1 MTPTQSILAFAAAAH
16 TLPPEIAAAATALL
30 GDTLAVG
37 AAGSSAPGAD
47 GVYAAAQLWGAGDDA
62 PLLGRGGR
70 LPAPAAAF
78 VNGFQIHSLEWDA
91 VHEVAVVHAMSVVTA
106 SLHAVCARAAARGAA
121 VAPDRA
127 LVALAVG
134 VDIACG
140 LGLAATEGMRFFR
153 PATAGLIGAA
163 LACARVAGTPPAAF
177 SDVLGLA
184 VSQASGTMQAHVEGS
199 QALPLQIAAAA
210 RAAVTAVDLANA
222 GLTGPHD
229 ALEGPFGYFKLFD
242 AGVIERYSASIGSGW
257 RIGEVSIKPWP
268 SGRAAHATL
277 GVLAAM
283 MLDQKGAWDAL
294 VERHAPPEAR
304 QRILGR
310 HDARHHHGVLRHAVE
325 RVAVPGEAADVGQ
338 RVRHVHDG
346 EPAQVRLGEVEVV
359 PRRREDVGLHSTT
372 PAVLRP
378 RRPRGA
384 TPAFAM
390 AAAAP
395 ASNSAASPPASAPAM
410 ARGCRALSAAGRG
423 GRWRSVGRHRAP
435 PRSPRCH
442 GSMPPRPSPPP
453 VGR

>member
-177 SDVLGLA
+177 ADVLGLA

-257 RIGEVSIKPWP
+257 RIGDVSIKPWP

-283 MLDQKGAWDAL
+283 IRDAGVTAAQVHEVQAHVPPLVGRMIGRPWVPQMTPAYARLCLPLLAALMLSEGRIDPRRFEAATFTDANL
-294 VERHAPPEAR
+294 RAIGDRVRVIEVAGDANALSP
-304 QRILGR
+304 QRIVVLLNDGR
-310 HDARHHHGVLRHAVE
+310 VLDRQ
-325 RVAVPGEAADVGQ
+325 VP
-338 RVRHVHDG
+338 
-346 EPAQVRLGEVEVV
+346 
-359 PRRREDVGLHSTT
+359 
-372 PAVLRP
+372 
-378 RRPRGA
+378 A
-384 TPAFAM
+384 TPGH
-390 AAAAP
+390 P
-395 ASNSAASPPASAPAM
+395 ANPLPPAEQAAKL
-410 ARGCRALSAAGRG
+410 RFALSLAAGP
-423 GRWRSVGRHRAP
+423 VD
-435 PRSPRCH
+435 PRIRDNPLAWL
-442 GSMPPRPSPPP
+442 
-453 VGR
+453 VDA

>member
-16 TLPPEIAAAATALL
+16 TLPPEIATAATALL

-37 AAGSSAPGAD
+37 AAGSGAPGAD
-47 GVYAAAQLWGAGDDA
+47 GVLAAARGWGAGDDA
-62 PLLGRGGR
+62 PLLGRAGR

-91 VHEVAVVHAMSVVTA
+91 VHEVAVVHAMSVVSA
-106 SLHAVCARAAARGAA
+106 ALHAVCARAAARGAPVEA
-121 VAPDRA
+121 GQA

-134 VDIACG
+134 VDVACG
-140 LGLAATEGMRFFR
+140 LGIAATEGMRFFR

-177 SDVLGLA
+177 ADVLGLA
-184 VSQASGTMQAHVEGS
+184 FAQAGGTMQAHVEGS
-199 QALPLQIAAAA
+199 LALPLQIAAAA

-283 MLDQKGAWDAL
+283 IRDAGVTAAQVSEVQAHVPPFANRMIGRPWVAEMTPAYARLCLPLLVALMLGEGRIDPRRFEPATFTDANL
-294 VERHAPPEAR
+294 RAIGNRVKVIEVAGDANALSP
-304 QRILGR
+304 QRIVVLLNDGR
-310 HDARHHHGVLRHAVE
+310 VLDRQ
-325 RVAVPGEAADVGQ
+325 VP
-338 RVRHVHDG
+338 
-346 EPAQVRLGEVEVV
+346 
-359 PRRREDVGLHSTT
+359 
-372 PAVLRP
+372 
-378 RRPRGA
+378 A
-384 TPAFAM
+384 TPGHPANPLSPAEQ
-390 AAAAP
+390 AAKL
-395 ASNSAASPPASAPAM
+395 
-410 ARGCRALSAAGRG
+410 RFALSLAAGP
-423 GRWRSVGRHRAP
+423 VD
-435 PRSPRCH
+435 PRIRDNPLAWL
-442 GSMPPRPSPPP
+442 
-453 VGR
+453 VDA

>member
-62 PLLGRGGR
+62 PLLGRAGR

-106 SLHAVCARAAARGAA
+106 ALHAVCARAAARGTP

-140 LGLAATEGMRFFR
+140 LGIAATEGMRFFR

-177 SDVLGLA
+177 ADVLGLA
-184 VSQASGTMQAHVEGS
+184 VAQAGGTMQAHVEGS

-229 ALEGPFGYFKLFD
+229 ALEGPYGYFKLFD

-257 RIGEVSIKPWP
+257 RIGDVSIKPWP

-283 MLDQKGAWDAL
+283 IRDAGVTAAQVHEVQAHVPPLVGRMIGRPWVPQMTPAYARLCLPLLVALMLGEGRIDPRRFEAATFTDANL
-294 VERHAPPEAR
+294 RAIGDRVRVIEVAGDANALSP
-304 QRILGR
+304 QRIVVMLSDGR
-310 HDARHHHGVLRHAVE
+310 VLDRQ
-325 RVAVPGEAADVGQ
+325 VP
-338 RVRHVHDG
+338 
-346 EPAQVRLGEVEVV
+346 
-359 PRRREDVGLHSTT
+359 
-372 PAVLRP
+372 
-378 RRPRGA
+378 A
-384 TPAFAM
+384 TPGHPANPLP
-390 AAAAP
+390 AAEQAAKL
-395 ASNSAASPPASAPAM
+395 
-410 ARGCRALSAAGRG
+410 RFALSLASGP
-423 GRWRSVGRHRAP
+423 VD
-435 PRSPRCH
+435 PRIRDNPLAWL
-442 GSMPPRPSPPP
+442 
-453 VGR
+453 VDA